1 MIVRQLQ
8 SADALSFG
16 GYSILKSGGGK
27 HWKVFIGPVEISGIA
42 GALAEGLRALQ
53 VDAQVMLSIAHPFKY
68 GDESRSWL
76 VRTWQRI
83 GAARSATTRDHLLR
97 KSLLVAA
104 HDLWGWLVLLRVI
117 TRFDAFI
124 FIYGQTITNSAFELW
139 LLRRLGR
146 KIVFVYTGS
155 DSRPPYMDGGLFPG
169 LVADDLPSPA
179 TLLSTVRRC
188 KRKLRLHERYAD
200 YLVNSPSTAHFHER
214 PCINWFALGIPKT
227 LSVCPQASPQQAFRP
242 APVRVL
248 HGPSNPLAKGT
259 AEILEVLDRLRQKGH
274 AIELVKIQGMP
285 NEVVLQ
291 ELARCDFIVDQLYA
305 DTPLAAFATE
315 AAFFGKPAVVGGYF
329 AEVIEQC
336 LEPGDIPPS
345 LFVTPDDLEMA
356 IERLVVDSAFRLE
369 LGEQARQF
377 VLSRW
382 SLTGVAGR
390 YLQLLND
397 EIPSQWWCDPAAVR
411 YLNGSGLPEGR
422 TRRLVALLVDHYG
435 TSALQVQDKPGLES
449 ALVKFARMSEG
460 QADA

>member
-1 MIVRQLQ
+1 MS
-8 SADALSFG
+8 SAGQKAPR
-16 GYSILKSGGGK
+16 
-27 HWKVFIGPVEISGIA
+27 VFVGPVEIAGIA
-42 GALAEGLRALQ
+42 GALVEGLRALQ

-68 GDESRSWL
+68 GDQSRSWL
-76 VRTWQRI
+76 VSTWQRI
-83 GAARSATTRDHLLR
+83 GAARNATTRANLLR
-97 KSLLVAA
+97 KLLLVAA

-139 LLRRLGR
+139 LLKRLGK

-155 DSRPPYMDGGLFPG
+155 DSRPPYMDGGWFPG
-169 LVADDLPSPA
+169 RVGDDLPSPA

-200 YLVNSPSTAHFHER
+200 YLVNSPATAHFHER
-214 PCINWFALGIPKT
+214 PYINWFALGIPKA
-227 LSVCPQASPQQAFRP
+227 LPVCPGIAPQHAGRP
-242 APVRVL
+242 GPVRVL
-248 HGPSNPLAKGT
+248 HGPSNPLVKGT
-259 AEILEVLDRLRQKGH
+259 AEILEVLERLRRKGH

-329 AEVIEQC
+329 AEGIEQC
-336 LEPGDIPPS
+336 LEPADIPPS
-345 LFVTPDDLEMA
+345 LFVAPDDLESA
-356 IERLVVDSAFRLE
+356 IERLVVDSAFCLQ

-390 YLQLLND
+390 YVQLLNGD
-397 EIPSQWWCDPAAVR
+397 IPGQWWCDPAEVR
-411 YLNGSGLPEGR
+411 YLSGCGLPQGR
-422 TRRLVALLVDHYG
+422 SRRLVALLLEHFG
-435 TSALQVQDKPGLES
+435 ASALQVQDKPGLER
-449 ALVKFARMSEG
+449 ALVEFARVAEEPT
-460 QADA
+460 DA

>member
-1 MIVRQLQ
+1 MSR
-8 SADALSFG
+8 
-16 GYSILKSGGGK
+16 
-27 HWKVFIGPVEISGIA
+27 VFVGPVEIAGIA
-42 GALAEGLRALQ
+42 GSLVQGLRALQ
-53 VDAQVMLSIAHPFKY
+53 IDAQVVLSVAHPFKY
-68 GDESRSWL
+68 GDQSRSWL
-76 VRTWQRI
+76 VSAWQRI
-83 GAARSATTRDHLLR
+83 GAARNATTRANLLR
-97 KSLLVAA
+97 KLLLVAA

-139 LLRRLGR
+139 LLKRLGK

-155 DSRPPYMDGGLFPG
+155 DTRPPYMDGGWFPG
-169 LVADDLPSPA
+169 RVGDDLPSPA
-179 TLLSTVRRC
+179 ALLSTVRRC

-200 YLVNSPSTAHFHER
+200 YLVNSPATAHFHER
-214 PCINWFALGIPKT
+214 PYINWFSLGLPKALP
-227 LSVCPQASPQQAFRP
+227 VCPAVASRDGGSRA
-242 APVRVL
+242 AVRVL
-248 HGPSNPLAKGT
+248 HGPSNPLVKGT
-259 AEILEVLDRLRQKGH
+259 AEILEVLERLRRKGH

-329 AEVIEQC
+329 AEGIKQC
-336 LEPGDIPPS
+336 LEPADLPPS
-345 LFVTPDDLEMA
+345 LLVAPDDLESA
-356 IERLVVDSAFRLE
+356 IERLVVDSAFRLQ

-397 EIPSQWWCDPAAVR
+397 DIPGRWWCDPAEVR
-411 YLNGSGLPEGR
+411 YLSGCGLPQER
-422 TRRLVALLVDHYG
+422 SRRLVALLLEHFG
-435 TSALQVQDKPGLES
+435 ASALQVQDKPGLER
-449 ALVKFARMSEG
+449 ALVEFAKVAGEP
-460 QADA
+460 ADA

>member
-1 MIVRQLQ
+1 M
-8 SADALSFG
+8 
-16 GYSILKSGGGK
+16 KSGGGT

-42 GALAEGLRALQ
+42 VALAEGLRLLQ

-68 GDESRSWL
+68 GNESRSPWL

-83 GAARSATTRDHLLR
+83 GAARNATTRDRLLR
-97 KSLLVAA
+97 KLLLVAA
-104 HDLWGWLVLLRVI
+104 HDLWSWLVLLRVI
-117 TRFDAFI
+117 ARFDAFI

-146 KIVFVYTGS
+146 KIVFVYAGS
-155 DSRPPYMDGGLFPG
+155 DSRPPYMDGACFPG
-169 LVADDLPSPA
+169 LVTDELPSPA
-179 TLLSTVRRC
+179 TLLGTVRRC

-200 YLVNSPSTAHFHER
+200 YLVNSPTTAHFHER
-214 PCINWFALGIPKT
+214 PYINWFALGIPKD
-227 LSVCPQASPQQAFRP
+227 LPVCLQIPSQQTCRSG
-242 APVRVL
+242 PVRVL

-259 AEILEVLDRLRQKGH
+259 TEILEALERLRRKGH
-274 AIELVKIQGMP
+274 SIELVKIQGMP

-315 AAFFGKPAVVGGYF
+315 AALFGKPAVVGGYF
-329 AEVIEQC
+329 ADSIEQY
-336 LEPGDIPPS
+336 LEPDDIPPS
-345 LFVTPDDLEMA
+345 LFVAPDDLEMA
-356 IERLVVDSAFRLE
+356 IERLVVDSTFRLQ

-382 SLTGVAGR
+382 SLEGVAGR

-411 YLNGSGLPEGR
+411 YLNGSGLPDGR
-422 TRRLVALLVDHYG
+422 TRRLVALLVDHFG
-435 TSALQVQDKPGLES
+435 ASALQVQDKPGLES
-449 ALVKFARMSEG
+449 ALVKFARINEG
-460 QADA
+460 PADA

>member
-1 MIVRQLQ
+1 M
-8 SADALSFG
+8 
-16 GYSILKSGGGK
+16 
-27 HWKVFIGPVEISGIA
+27 
-42 GALAEGLRALQ
+42 EGLRALH
-53 VDAQVMLSIAHPFKY
+53 VDAQLMLSIAHPFKY

-83 GAARSATTRDHLLR
+83 GAARNATTRANLLR
-97 KSLLVAA
+97 KLLLVAT

-155 DSRPPYMDGGLFPG
+155 DSRPPYMDGGWFPG
-169 LVADDLPSPA
+169 RVADELPLPT

-200 YLVNSPSTAHFHER
+200 YLVNSPATAHFHER
-214 PCINWFALGIPKT
+214 PYINWFALGIPKA
-227 LSVCPQASPQQAFRP
+227 LPVFPGIAPQHAGRSG
-242 APVRVL
+242 PVRVL
-248 HGPSNPLAKGT
+248 HGPSNPLVKGT
-259 AEILEVLDRLRQKGH
+259 AEILEVLDRLRRKGH
-274 AIELVKIQGMP
+274 SIELVKVQGMP

-291 ELARCDFIVDQLYA
+291 ELAHCDFIIDQLYA
-305 DTPLAAFATE
+305 DTPLAALATE

-329 AEVIEQC
+329 AGVIDQC
-336 LEPGDIPPS
+336 LDSADVPPS
-345 LFVTPDDLEMA
+345 LFVAPDDLEMA
-356 IERLVVDSAFRLE
+356 IERLVVDSAFRLQ

-382 SLTGVAGR
+382 SLAGVAGR

-397 EIPSQWWCDPAAVR
+397 DIPGQWWCDPAAVH
-411 YLNGSGLPEGR
+411 YLSGCGLPQGR
-422 TRRLVALLVDHYG
+422 SRKLVALLLEHFG
-435 TSALQVQDKPGLES
+435 ASALQVQDKPWLES
-449 ALVKFARMSEG
+449 ALVEFAGVDEE
-460 QADA
+460 QANA